1 MAQKRDEKSEVPAN
15 FSDHLN
21 LWSLE
26 SITYVALDR
35 RLGILEETKAD
46 ENAKQLI
53 KVTDKLS

>member
-1 MAQKRDEKSEVPAN
+1 MAQKRDEKNEVPAN

>member
-1 MAQKRDEKSEVPAN
+1 MAQKRDEKNEVPAN
-15 FSDHLN
+15 FSDHVN
-21 LWSLE
+21 LLVLE
-26 SITYVALDR
+26 SITYIALDR